1 MADYLVKKFIYKTS
15 NEEYGDPIVDI
26 YADLVD
32 PPLVNY
38 FIKRTVWAKINFTQ
52 QSAKDAVQFET
63 EIAGVFGPGNN
74 DFYKLAAEPP
84 PPEPPPPVPVSS
96 SIEIEYSIEG
106 IIVDSTNNN
115 KKLSGV
121 KISADQNEI
130 TSKLNG
136 KFVLKGKTTPDK
148 KINISIGKKGYTPQ
162 EIIPYFG
169 DDSIKSNLGVI
180 QLQLIE
186 KSLEQDKI
194 DSSLL
199 KNDQIKTLKKSTKSS
214 VSFIQKNLTTAV
226 IKITSVLIP
235 LILTLIAGFG
245 VTQAN
250 KLIAKGK
257 TNPSDLK
264 NQITCPTQPE
274 LSKIISRKNKLV
286 KELNNLLK
294 VINSTEKFIKS
305 TKTLID
311 TTSTTI
317 TALDIAAAALP
328 ASIPPGVGIPVG
340 VINKT
345 GDIINLL
352 KGNIKVAKGK
362 IDNTTPPLTLLKS
375 VLSQALQYLKLLDN
389 LVQHCYQDNNNQDN
403 NNQNNNQDNN
413 QDNNQEQISA
423 ELIALTIDESNQ
435 QSPIVT
441 NINGFTMGV
450 ETEPQISTL
459 SIKRRRATATNK
471 QGVIM
476 LTGEWSFSSIDQIL
490 IDELVFYIQTNDL
503 RAD

>member
-1 MADYLVKKFIYKTS
+1 MTDYLVKKFIYKTS

-63 EIAGVFGPGNN
+63 EMAGVFGPGNN
-74 DFYKLAAEPP
+74 DFYKLAPEP
-84 PPEPPPPVPVSS
+84 PPEPPIPVPVSS

-121 KISADQNEI
+121 KISANQNEI

-136 KFVLKGKTTPDK
+136 KFVLKGKTTTDK
-148 KINISIGKKGYTPQ
+148 KINISISKKGYTPQ

-180 QLQLIE
+180 QLQLIQ
-186 KSLEQDKI
+186 KSLDQDKI

-199 KNDQIKTLKKSTKSS
+199 TDSQINSLTKSIKS
-214 VSFIQKNLTTAV
+214 PSSFFQKKLTTSIINV
-226 IKITSVLIP
+226 KSRLIP

-245 VTQAN
+245 VTQVN
-250 KLIAKGK
+250 KLIAKGTTK
-257 TNPSDLK
+257 ISDIQ
-264 NQITCPTQPE
+264 NQITCPTQAE
-274 LSKIISRKNKLV
+274 LARIISRKNRLV
-286 KELNNLLK
+286 KQLNRLLK
-294 VINSTEKFIKS
+294 VIQSTEKFINSIKKFIDIVS
-305 TKTLID
+305 KTILG
-311 TTSTTI
+311 
-317 TALDIAAAALP
+317 LDIASLALP
-328 ASIPPGVGIPVG
+328 SSIPPGIGIPVG
-340 VINKT
+340 IINKP
-345 GDIINLL
+345 GDVINLL
-352 KGNIKVAKGK
+352 KNQIKGEQGK
-362 IDNTTPPLTLLKS
+362 IDNLVSPLTLLKS
-375 VLSQALQYLKLLDN
+375 VLSQALQYLKLLDD
-389 LVQHCYQDNNNQDN
+389 LVQHCYQEN
-403 NNQNNNQDNN
+403 NN

-423 ELIALTIDESNQ
+423 ELTAITTDESNQ
-435 QSPIVT
+435 ESPVVT
-441 NINGFTMGV
+441 DVNGFTMGV
-450 ETEPQISTL
+450 ETEPQESTL
-459 SIKRRRATATNK
+459 SVKRRRAIATNK
-471 QGVIM
+471 QGVVM